1 MVPRTM
7 PRLILLACLLSSLAK
22 ASTPER
28 VLVVVNDNSAL
39 SVGIG
44 EYYVQRRHIPP
55 GNVCHLKATAKEDIP
70 REDYDRDIA
79 RPIADCLTRRGL
91 RESIYYIVTTAGVP
105 LRIPG
110 TGGVDANAAAV
121 DGELTLLYTDM
132 ASGKPHVLRGGLP
145 NPLFGQRDTPFS
157 HPRFPMYMVTRLAAY
172 DLAGVKAMIDRS
184 LQASNRGKF
193 VIDLTN
199 SSDATGN
206 DWLRNAAIL
215 LPKDRVV
222 LDETTKP
229 VYDQSDVIGYASW
242 GSNDDNHKRRF
253 PGFRWLPGGIVT
265 EYVSSDGRTFARP
278 PDSWTPG
285 ADWVLRTGWF
295 AGSPQSLVAD
305 SILEGATGGS
315 GHVYE
320 PYLTFTPRPD
330 FLLPAYYSG
339 RNLAESFYL
348 AIPAL
353 SWQNI
358 VIGDPLCSLGKP

>member
-7 PRLILLACLLSSLAK
+7 LRLILPACLLVPLSAG
-22 ASTPER
+22 ATPEQ
-28 VLVVVNDNSAL
+28 VLVVVNDHSPL
-39 SVGIG
+39 SVSIG
-44 EYYVQRRHIPP
+44 EYYAQRRHIPP
-55 GNVCHLKATAKEDIP
+55 GNVCHLKASVKEDIP
-70 REDYDRDIA
+70 RQDYDRDIA
-79 RPIADCLTRRGL
+79 RAVGDCLTRRGL
-91 RESIYYIVTTAGVP
+91 RETVHYIVTTAGVP

-110 TGGVDANAAAV
+110 TGGVNATGASV
-121 DGELTLLYTDM
+121 DGELTLLYSDL
-132 ASGKPHVLRGGLP
+132 AGGRPHALPGGIP
-145 NPLFGQRDTPFS
+145 NPFFGKRDVPFS

-193 VIDLTN
+193 IIDLSD
-199 SSDATGN
+199 SSDAGGN
-206 DWLRNAAIL
+206 GWLRNAAIL

-229 VYDQSDVIGYASW
+229 VYDQANVIGQASW
-242 GSNDDNHKRRF
+242 GSNDASRKRRF
-253 PGFRWLPGGIVT
+253 PGFHWLPGGIVT
-265 EYVSSDGRTFARP
+265 EYVSTNGRTFARP
-278 PDSWTPG
+278 PESWVPG
-285 ADWVLRTGWF
+285 GDWILRIGWF
-295 AGSPQSLVAD
+295 GGSPQSLVAD

-330 FLLPAYYSG
+330 FLLPAYYRG

>member
-1 MVPRTM
+1 MVSRTALRHM
-7 PRLILLACLLSSLAK
+7 LVACLLSPLAV
-22 ASTPER
+22 ATTPER
-28 VLVVVNDNSAL
+28 VLVVVNDSSPL
-39 SVGIG
+39 SVSIA
-44 EYYVQRRHIPP
+44 EYYVQRRHVPP
-55 GNVCHLKATAKEDIP
+55 GNVCHLKTLAKEDIQ
-70 REDYDRDIA
+70 REIFDREIV
-79 RPIADCLTRRGL
+79 RSVADCLTRRGL
-91 RESIYYIVTTAGVP
+91 RESIHYIVTTAGIP

-110 TGGVDANAAAV
+110 AGGVSATAASV
-121 DGELTLLYTDM
+121 DGELALLYSDLT
-132 ASGKPHVLRGGLP
+132 SGKTHTLPGGIP
-145 NPLFGQRDTPFS
+145 NPFFGKRDALFS

-193 VIDLTN
+193 IIDLSD
-199 SSDATGN
+199 SSDAGGN

-229 VYDQSDVIGYASW
+229 VYNQANVIGYAGW
-242 GSNDDNHKRRF
+242 GSNDANRKRRF
-253 PGFRWLPGGIVT
+253 PGFLWLPGGIAT

-278 PDSWTPG
+278 PESWVPG
-285 ADWVLRTGWF
+285 GDWILRTGWF
-295 AGSPQSLVAD
+295 GGSPQSLVAD

-330 FLLPAYYSG
+330 FLLPAYYGG